1 MFLPFAFCHHLH
13 MYKWLFTVN
22 PIMSN
27 LQRILLSSDNYSPM
41 SAPHN
46 LAALR
51 WTSLAENIDADE
63 VEERLKKGGWD
74 PQWRFGMYKQAH
86 YHSVSDVKYSTI

>member
-1 MFLPFAFCHHLH
+1 
-13 MYKWLFTVN
+13 MYERLFITN
-22 PIMSN
+22 TIMSN

-86 YHSVSDVKYSTI
+86 YHSVSNGKDSTI